1 MNNVK
6 DMGVQLVLDKP
17 RTLRFDFNA
26 MIDID
31 EKYEGVDKAIAELNA
46 DEPGRIVKALK
57 TTRYLVYKGLL
68 HEDPD
73 LTEVGVG
80 RLLTYNMSAP
90 AEINA
95 AIMQAFGIA
104 LPDVEKGEEGKNE

>member
-6 DMGVQLVLDKP
+6 DKGVQLVLDKP

-31 EKYEGVDKAIAELNA
+31 EKYEGVENAIAELNA
-46 DEPGRIVKALK
+46 DEPGRIVKVLK
-57 TTRYLVYKGLL
+57 TIRYLVFMGLK

-73 LTEVGVG
+73 LTEEEVG
-80 RLLTYNMSAP
+80 RLLAYNKDAP
-90 AEINA
+90 SKINA
-95 AIMQAFGIA
+95 AIMQAFGLA
-104 LPDVEKGEEGKNE
+104 LPDAEEGEAGKNE